1 MYSSA
6 ALKRS
11 ALYKM
16 VTITRVQDDKE
27 LKEFVEFPYKLY
39 KNDKYWVPPLK
50 RDVFHLFDKS
60 ENPFWDHSE
69 REMFLA
75 LRKGHIVGR
84 IAAIVDRNYIKCW
97 NEDTGYFGFFE
108 CEEDVEAAKALY
120 GAARDFHREKGM
132 NKFIGPMNPSTNEE
146 CGFLLDGYY
155 SSPFIM
161 MTYTPQ
167 YYHSLALTSGLTKA
181 KDLYAYYVD
190 TEKAPIEYLERITS
204 IVRRRV
210 PDVKVRTVNMKDFTA
225 EVLRIREVYNDAWSK
240 NWGAVAMTDAEFK
253 LIAKNLKS
261 LIIPELVLIIEINNV
276 PAAVSLSVPNY
287 NEVLKKLHGRLGPI
301 EMLKFLYYKGKIT
314 EARLVIMGV
323 RNEYRKLGLE
333 SFLYLES
340 FKAGK
345 RLGYKGGEL
354 SWTLEDNYEVNNGI
368 KKMGGELYK
377 QWRIYQGTVD
387 QP

>member
-1 MYSSA
+1 
-6 ALKRS
+6 
-11 ALYKM
+11 M
-16 VTITRVQDDKE
+16 VTVVRVQNDKE
-27 LKEFVEFPYKLY
+27 LKQFIEFPYKHY
-39 KNDKYWVPPLK
+39 KNDRYWVPPLK
-50 RDVFHLFDKS
+50 RDVYHLLDRSK
-60 ENPFWDHSE
+60 NPFWDHSE
-69 REMFLA
+69 GEMFIA
-75 LRKGHIVGR
+75 LRNGQPVGR
-84 IAAIVDRNYIKCW
+84 VAAIVDHNFIKYW

-120 GAARDFHREKGM
+120 DAARSFHREKGM

-161 MTYTPQ
+161 MTYTPE
-167 YYHSLALTSGLTKA
+167 YYHSLTLASGLTKA
-181 KDLYAYYVD
+181 KDLYAYYVE
-190 TEKAPIEYLERITS
+190 TESAPIEYLERITS

-210 PDVKVRTVNMKDFTA
+210 PDLKLRTVKMKDFEA
-225 EVLRIREVYNDAWSK
+225 EVLKIRDVYNDAWSK

-253 LIAKNLKS
+253 QTAKNLKD
-261 LIIPELVLIIEINNV
+261 LIIPELVLLIEINNV

-287 NEVLKKLHGRLGPI
+287 NEVLKKLKGNLGPI

-323 RNEYRKLGLE
+323 RKQFQKMGLE
-333 SFLYLES
+333 SLLYLES

-368 KKMGGELYK
+368 KKMGAKLYK
-377 QWRIYQGTVD
+377 QWRIYQGTVN